1 MVFCANVANHRVLS
15 GALGASAG
23 VMTYVSFVEIFSTK
37 AVTSFVEAG
46 LSDTE
51 ATRYATFAFFTG
63 VIATWLL
70 GKLTHGLTLLSS
82 HIRRCKTQSP
92 SAKLSQDH
100 QQVLKSSA
108 LATPP
113 QGAEEAKAT
122 AAAARAGATA
132 ADLEQGAP
140 APSPSTSSTPDADVI
155 TKDLARDG
163 VRVVVAEPPV
173 AETTMDRPAACNTS
187 SNGLTVDWC
196 DCCTNNGHVTS
207 LKIPKEESPEMVAV
221 LQADHHTTDLA
232 RMGLL
237 TGLAVALHNL
247 PEGFATFVA
256 TLASPSAG
264 IAIAVAI
271 ALHNIPEGIVV
282 AMPVYYATK
291 SRWKGF
297 FWSFLSGVAEPVGG
311 LLAYVILASNGMS
324 PLAFAVM
331 FAFVAGMMVYISLR
345 ELLPMALRYDP
356 QDMYA
361 TSACFWGMVVMAASL
376 LLFKA

>member
-1 MVFCANVANHRVLS
+1 MPLLLQ
-15 GALGASAG
+15 ALGPELNPQPHNVTLHSHELLAIAAD
-23 VMTYVSFVEIFSTK
+23 VSQ
-37 AVTSFVEAG
+37 
-46 LSDTE
+46 
-51 ATRYATFAFFTG
+51 
-63 VIATWLL
+63 
-70 GKLTHGLTLLSS
+70 
-82 HIRRCKTQSP
+82 TQSP

-207 LKIPKEESPEMVAV
+207 LKIPKEVRHWRGHLE
-221 LQADHHTTDLA
+221 TTCQVGTCYYIAHVRWWLA
-232 RMGLL
+232 
-237 TGLAVALHNL
+237 T
-247 PEGFATFVA
+247 
-256 TLASPSAG
+256 
-264 IAIAVAI
+264 
-271 ALHNIPEGIVV
+271 
-282 AMPVYYATK
+282 
-291 SRWKGF
+291 W
-297 FWSFLSGVAEPVGG
+297 
-311 LLAYVILASNGMS
+311 
-324 PLAFAVM
+324 
-331 FAFVAGMMVYISLR
+331 
-345 ELLPMALRYDP
+345 
-356 QDMYA
+356 
-361 TSACFWGMVVMAASL
+361 
-376 LLFKA
+376 